1 MARSGL
7 YKSDVQ
13 KARDSLRATGLGKA
27 VTFRPAPGQV
37 TELACSSGKSQL

>member
-13 KARDSLRATGLGKA
+13 TGLGKA